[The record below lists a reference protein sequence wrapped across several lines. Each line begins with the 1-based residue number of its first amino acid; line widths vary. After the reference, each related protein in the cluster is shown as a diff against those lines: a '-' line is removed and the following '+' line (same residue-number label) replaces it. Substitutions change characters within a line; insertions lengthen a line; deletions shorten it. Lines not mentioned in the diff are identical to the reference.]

1 MGQAD
6 NSEAATL
13 YKYKYGNNLHLQS
26 EWVDHHMVKN
36 NLKFKD
42 EMKSEGTVYGGVPKE
57 RSFDGMKTDM

>member
-1 MGQAD
+1 
-6 NSEAATL
+6 
-13 YKYKYGNNLHLQS
+13 
-26 EWVDHHMVKN
+26 MVKN